1 MPKLEPHLKS
11 RFPNPE
17 LLVIFSKISPLSSI
31 LMGLEVTNEHFSCSL
46 NYISLSRLTELQLQ
60 HLIEKKLEA
69 IFERRI

>member
-1 MPKLEPHLKS
+1 
-11 RFPNPE
+11 
-17 LLVIFSKISPLSSI
+17 
-31 LMGLEVTNEHFSCSL
+31 MGLEVTNEHFSCSL